1 MYKDPYTTAV
11 RCDSRCDSNRHTI
24 TPDKLPV
31 VLQLEFIWFRFKA
44 WTGTIAAMLKYL
56 DQASLHG
63 QLISAEASL
72 EDIYIDVRSI
82 GWPVSWMAGKADYRT
97 HTANKVTNRPDVYV
111 QTGLH

>member
-1 MYKDPYTTAV
+1 MAKLAKRDENPQRDRGMYKDPFTTAV

-31 VLQLEFIWFRFKA
+31 VLQLEYIWFRFKA

-56 DQASLHG
+56 DQESLLG

-72 EDIYIDVRSI
+72 EDIIDRF
-82 GWPVSWMAGKADYRT
+82 AG
-97 HTANKVTNRPDVYV
+97 VTDGR
-111 QTGLH
+111 